1 MVFIHP
7 SSHCQIFN
15 EHLPRVIH
23 TSQLMECMH
32 DREREGFF
40 VLVATVLL
48 RESWQQIP
56 ARRGADE
63 AMPQIMGLS
72 RRLGKLG
79 QEMTAR

>member
-1 MVFIHP
+1 
-7 SSHCQIFN
+7 
-15 EHLPRVIH
+15 
-23 TSQLMECMH
+23 MH